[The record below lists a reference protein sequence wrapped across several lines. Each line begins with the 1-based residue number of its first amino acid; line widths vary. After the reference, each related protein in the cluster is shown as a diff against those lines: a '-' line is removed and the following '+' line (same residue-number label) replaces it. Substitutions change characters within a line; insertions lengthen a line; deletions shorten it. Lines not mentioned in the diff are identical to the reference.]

1 MNNPLQKLIAERD
14 RLIKELD
21 MTIDRIELEQNNFD
35 RIDRAIREYEDAI
48 DKLQVFD
55 SATVT
60 ISEEGVH
67 VQQTF

>member
-48 DKLQVFD
+48 DKLQMFD
-55 SATVT
+55 TV
-60 ISEEGVH
+60 SVLEEGVH
-67 VQQTF
+67 VQRAV

>member
-1 MNNPLQKLIAERD
+1 MNNPLHKLIAERD

-21 MTIDRIELEQNNFD
+21 MTIDRIELEQRNFD
-35 RIDRAIREYEDAI
+35 RIDNALREYEDAI

-60 ISEEGVH
+60 ISEEGTH
-67 VQQTF
+67 VQRTV

>member
-21 MTIDRIELEQNNFD
+21 MTIDRIELEQNNFE

-48 DKLQVFD
+48 DKLQMFD
-55 SATVT
+55 TV
-60 ISEEGVH
+60 SVLEEGVH
-67 VQQTF
+67 VQRAV

>member
-35 RIDRAIREYEDAI
+35 RIDKSIREYEDAI
-48 DKLQVFD
+48 DKLQMFD
-55 SATVT
+55 TMSVLK
-60 ISEEGVH
+60 EGTH
-67 VQQTF
+67 VQRAV

>member
-1 MNNPLQKLIAERD
+1 MNNPLQTLIAERD

-48 DKLQVFD
+48 DKLQMFD
-55 SATVT
+55 TV
-60 ISEEGVH
+60 SVLEEGVH
-67 VQQTF
+67 VQRAV